1 MRKQI
6 IIYYKKSRQKECIYK
21 RVITQE
27 DNNYSIVNYWKQSN
41 NIKEYSSNLKLSE
54 NSLNKYILQ
63 CRKEN
68 NFDHIEIQ
76 NVL

>member
-1 MRKQI
+1 MKNQI
-6 IIYYKKSRQKECIYK
+6 TIFYKKSRQKEYIYK

-27 DNNYSIVNYWKQSN
+27 DNNYSIVNYWKQSD
-41 NIKEYSSNLKLSE
+41 NIKEYSSNLKLTE

-68 NFDHIEIQ
+68 NFEHIEIQ